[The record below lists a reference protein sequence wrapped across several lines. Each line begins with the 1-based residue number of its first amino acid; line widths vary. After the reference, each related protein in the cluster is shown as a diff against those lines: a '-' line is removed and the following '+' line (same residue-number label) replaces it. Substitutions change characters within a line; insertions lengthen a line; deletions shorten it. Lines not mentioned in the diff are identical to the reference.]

1 MNSLSALQT
10 KETNLKNKIAR
21 LSKSNDANKD
31 EALARAQSGLA
42 EVQDAMRGH
51 PEKTAATTTTKNDKS
66 K

>member
-21 LSKSNDANKD
+21 LNKSNDANKD

-42 EVQDAMRGH
+42 EVQEAMRGH
-51 PEKTAATTTTKNDKS
+51 LEKATPTTTKDAK